1 MADEKIYFYPIII
14 VTFTVWN
21 VYANIKTVMRQVIGM
36 QIDKTIL
43 F

>member
-14 VTFTVWN
+14 VTHTAWN

-36 QIDKTIL
+36 QIDKTVL